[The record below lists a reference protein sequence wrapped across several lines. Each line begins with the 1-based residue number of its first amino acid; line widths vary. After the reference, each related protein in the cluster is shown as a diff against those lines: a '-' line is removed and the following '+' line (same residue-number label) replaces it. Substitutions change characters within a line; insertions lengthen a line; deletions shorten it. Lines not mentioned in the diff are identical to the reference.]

1 MPIELSEDL
10 VDDARR
16 GKPAALSAV
25 IATCYPPLCRIAIAL
40 AADAKKGLEIVE
52 DLVRGSLAASEDWTD
67 AGAPWRWFLHHGILN
82 LRRRGTSTGPDPLVQ
97 YSADKQ
103 VPFVAF
109 VTALRKLPQQQ
120 VEAFILRHG
129 ESMKDRELAVA
140 MDCSVTAA
148 TNHLSAAEGSLK
160 LVAANEFDARLA
172 DFRTAYENL
181 SPDPESVK
189 RYVAERVATKT
200 VRRRTGRIVKL
211 VVWLVILIAIAYG
224 LWRAFKYMSA

>member
-1 MPIELSEDL
+1 
-10 VDDARR
+10 DA
-16 GKPAALSAV
+16 A
-25 IATCYPPLCRIAIAL
+25 
-40 AADAKKGLEIVE
+40 
-52 DLVRGSLAASEDWTD
+52 
-67 AGAPWRWFLHHGILN
+67 APWRWFLHHGILN
-82 LRRRGTSTGPDPLVQ
+82 LRRRGPSPGPDPLVQ

-120 VEAFILRHG
+120 IEAFILRHG

-148 TNHLSAAEGSLK
+148 TTHLAAAEGSLN
-160 LVAANEFDARLA
+160 LVAGSDFGARLA
-172 DFRTAYENL
+172 DFRTAYDNL

-200 VRRRTGRIVKL
+200 VRRRTRRVVTL
-211 VVWLVILIAIAYG
+211 VVWIVLLTAIAYG
-224 LWRAFKYMSA
+224 LW